1 MRIKVK
7 DAKSYVRAQE
17 ILFGLGFYWNKY
29 QNLET
34 VEVIKHYPKNLKS
47 IYVNRDREISHCFEN
62 NEKSDISPYKFYEE
76 YRQFFNNQYEVYRT
90 AIKDQLMVGYR
101 WIKLNEMESMLYN
114 TVLYSAEYFNILNE
128 IKLHI
133 KGAAYNMYI
142 KALSFKIWNLI

>member
-47 IYVNRDREISHCFEN
+47 IYVNRDREISHCFQN

-101 WIKLNEMESMLYN
+101 WIKLNEMELTLYSA
-114 TVLYSAEYFNILNE
+114 VLYSAEYFNILNE
-128 IKLHI
+128 IKLYI